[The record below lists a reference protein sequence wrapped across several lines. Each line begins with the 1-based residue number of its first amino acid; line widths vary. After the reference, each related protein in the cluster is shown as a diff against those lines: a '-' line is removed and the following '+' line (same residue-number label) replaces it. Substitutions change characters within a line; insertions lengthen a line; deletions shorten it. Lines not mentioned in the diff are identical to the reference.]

1 MTPADRLQTL
11 RGAVAALAAGRLR
24 EALDG
29 AAPVLAADP
38 GDGDA
43 RALVRAAG
51 LRAED
56 PALVDA
62 ATAVLLGAGAPRLAA
77 EVRAAAVQ
85 RDPTSSG
92 AWSALAVLQE
102 QCGDPAAS
110 ERTLRQGMG
119 HAADPVALRCQLALL
134 LARQD
139 RADAALAEAEA
150 ARAAAPERLH
160 PVWTALRC
168 LPLVHAS
175 QAALEAARV
184 AHEGRLGAFEAAVAA
199 AGPTRARVAL
209 GFAQDL
215 FPAHYACRTEDT
227 ALQAR
232 YGAAVHRLVATGH
245 PELAAPLPRRP
256 AAGRLRVGFVSS
268 LLRRHTVAKLFGPWI
283 TGLDPAC
290 FEVHVWQ
297 LGRVD
302 DTTRALAATGATL
315 HTAAGAGPAA
325 VGRAIRAAGL
335 DAVVFPELGMDGR
348 VLALAAMR
356 LAPFQAVGWG
366 HPVTTGLPTVDAFL
380 SSEDM
385 ERPGADPDYTER
397 LVRLPGLGTGFVR
410 PPPPPGAR
418 SRADLGLP
426 DGAPVLLCTQS
437 VVKLLPRQDAV
448 FRRILAEV
456 PGARLVHLALP
467 GAARFRE
474 RLAAAGLPMDRVH
487 MLGPLSFG
495 DFLDLNAVSD
505 VVLDGLDWSGGVTAL
520 EAVAC
525 GRVPITLE
533 GPLMRTRHTAA
544 ILRRLGLPELV
555 APDPDAYVALAVRM
569 ATDRPWRA
577 ALEARAAAAAP
588 GLYGDPRS
596 TEALAALLE
605 AHRG

>member
-1 MTPADRLQTL
+1 
-11 RGAVAALAAGRLR
+11 
-24 EALDG
+24 
-29 AAPVLAADP
+29 
-38 GDGDA
+38 
-43 RALVRAAG
+43 
-51 LRAED
+51 
-56 PALVDA
+56 
-62 ATAVLLGAGAPRLAA
+62 
-77 EVRAAAVQ
+77 
-85 RDPTSSG
+85 
-92 AWSALAVLQE
+92 
-102 QCGDPAAS
+102 
-110 ERTLRQGMG
+110 
-119 HAADPVALRCQLALL
+119 
-134 LARQD
+134 
-139 RADAALAEAEA
+139 
-150 ARAAAPERLH
+150 
-160 PVWTALRC
+160 
-168 LPLVHAS
+168 
-175 QAALEAARV
+175 
-184 AHEGRLGAFEAAVAA
+184 
-199 AGPTRARVAL
+199 
-209 GFAQDL
+209 
-215 FPAHYACRTEDT
+215 
-227 ALQAR
+227 
-232 YGAAVHRLVATGH
+232 
-245 PELAAPLPRRP
+245 
-256 AAGRLRVGFVSS
+256 
-268 LLRRHTVAKLFGPWI
+268 
-283 TGLDPAC
+283 
-290 FEVHVWQ
+290 
-297 LGRVD
+297 
-302 DTTRALAATGATL
+302 
-315 HTAAGAGPAA
+315 
-325 VGRAIRAAGL
+325 
-335 DAVVFPELGMDGR
+335 
-348 VLALAAMR
+348 
-356 LAPFQAVGWG
+356 
-366 HPVTTGLPTVDAFL
+366 
-380 SSEDM
+380 M